1 MAAHSTLSLTSDDTS
16 VRALPVT
23 ARNARANSLR
33 RAHLIDP
40 NHQATLEIIMSP
52 VASSLV
58 FLAMAAVLVAGAASV
73 ALAND
78 SRQGLASTEASRA
91 FGSGRYMP
99 RPGEMRS
106 GFID

>member
-1 MAAHSTLSLTSDDTS
+1 
-16 VRALPVT
+16 
-23 ARNARANSLR
+23 
-33 RAHLIDP
+33 
-40 NHQATLEIIMSP
+40 MSP
-52 VASSLV
+52 LASSLV

-78 SRQGLASTEASRA
+78 SRQGLASTEASQA